1 VTITLAPRLFG
12 ALLQCKFA
20 EDDPWHAVV
29 ALHGCGG
36 LFNTRGQ
43 PSARHADW
51 GTRLAA
57 MGFVVLFPDSFG
69 SRGFGSQCTVGDRQV
84 LPGRERVRDAVG
96 ARAWLQAQPYV
107 DLASVSLLGWSNG
120 GSSVLYAASRTAKS
134 FANGPDFRKA
144 VALYPGCATLMR
156 RGYSSRLPL
165 LVLVGQADNWTP
177 AAPCQA
183 LAENA
188 RAMGD
193 SVDIVTYPGAY
204 HDFDHPNLPI
214 RERAGLAFT
223 ADRSGRAFIGT
234 NPAARRDTLVR
245 VPAFLTKP

>member
-1 VTITLAPRLFG
+1 MLD
-12 ALLQCKFA
+12 ALLYRPAGEGPF
-20 EDDPWHAVV
+20 PAVV

-69 SRGFGSQCTVGDRQV
+69 SRGLGSQCTVGDRQV
-84 LPGRERVRDAVG
+84 LAGRERVRDAAG

-107 DLASVSLLGWSNG
+107 DPANVSLLGWSNG

-144 VALYPGCATLMR
+144 VALYPGCATLMQAQLLVTAPVVGSRGPSRQLDPGRPLPVACRKRSRRGRR
-156 RGYSSRLPL
+156 RGY
-165 LVLVGQADNWTP
+165 
-177 AAPCQA
+177 C
-183 LAENA
+183 
-188 RAMGD
+188 
-193 SVDIVTYPGAY
+193 
-204 HDFDHPNLPI
+204 
-214 RERAGLAFT
+214 
-223 ADRSGRAFIGT
+223 
-234 NPAARRDTLVR
+234 
-245 VPAFLTKP
+245 